1 MSEGEFRKGE
11 GDRRR
16 EECNRR
22 GERMLDTRGG
32 GGGQGERRKKQEESG
47 GGGDYLIFLPHLADV
62 VATANLYFLLAIFK
76 N

>member
-32 GGGQGERRKKQEESG
+32 WGGGARGKEKKARRIG
-47 GGGDYLIFLPHLADV
+47 GRRR
-62 VATANLYFLLAIFK
+62 LLNFFAPFSRRGS
-76 N
+76 NS